1 MFIRKSDYLALVER
15 AARAETRADW
25 LMTRVNQLEI
35 DLGNTRASLTGIA
48 QPVPML
54 KRESTA
60 PPEDADGDNF
70 EDLGDDL
77 AKKYGVTWD
86 PMGLAISV

>member
-1 MFIRKSDYLALVER
+1 MFIRKSDYLALIER

-35 DLGNTRASLTGIA
+35 DLGNTRASITGIA

-54 KRESTA
+54 KREPST
-60 PPEDADGDNF
+60 PPEDADGDSF

-86 PMGLAISV
+86 PLGRAVSV

>member
-1 MFIRKSDYLALVER
+1 MFIRKADYRALVER

-25 LMTRVNQLEI
+25 LLMRINQLE
-35 DLGNTRASLTGIA
+35 LEVGTLRTTVTGTPQA
-48 QPVPML
+48 VPVL
-54 KRESTA
+54 HREPTP
-60 PPEDADGDNF
+60 PPEDADGDSF

-86 PMGLAISV
+86 LHGRAVPV